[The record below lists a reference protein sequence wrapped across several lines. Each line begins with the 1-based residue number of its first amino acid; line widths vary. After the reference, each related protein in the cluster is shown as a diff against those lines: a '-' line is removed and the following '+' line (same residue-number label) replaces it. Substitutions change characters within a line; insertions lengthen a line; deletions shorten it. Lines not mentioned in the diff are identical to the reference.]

1 MDEFKDLHFEY
12 FLNIHEKR
20 VNRFFGYVLWICCL
34 VGPAIALGVL
44 LGAFPDVTLQSCLQ
58 TLLIALAF
66 AVGHTILCKK
76 LPDSPVIKYIG
87 LLGTL
92 CTIYTMCVDHIGIYL
107 SYFFVPMTSL
117 LYCRRRTFLTMCGAS
132 YLVLLLCNWQIS
144 DYMAGLRTD
153 IDAVPWFIGIVGG
166 ETIEFLVMMMSGL
179 FINKV
184 TQEYLHTMYSNELT
198 INKKDIE
205 LYTDALTGLWNRNY
219 MEKAFDKYI
228 VVQKNLGAMMVVDLD
243 FFKKIN
249 DDYGHLEGDKI
260 LKLLCGT
267 LKDTFFSDNI
277 AICRFGGDEFVI
289 LLPNVQSF
297 SELSL
302 SISKLFSK
310 ADELFM
316 SDPKYNILSLS
327 VGAAFVKEHEVNFE
341 KVFDRADKALLQV
354 KRSGRNAFQ
363 IYTEE
368 EEPSADA
375 T

>member
-1 MDEFKDLHFEY
+1 MSELNDLHFEY
-12 FLNIHEKR
+12 FLRKRERR
-20 VNRFFGYVLWICCL
+20 VNRFFGYVLWFCCL
-34 VGPAIALGVL
+34 VGPAIAIGVV
-44 LGAFPDVTLQSCLQ
+44 LGAFPEISLYSCLQ
-58 TLLIALAF
+58 SFLTALAF
-66 AVGHTILCKK
+66 AIGHTVLYKK
-76 LPDSPVIKYIG
+76 LPESTIIKYIG
-87 LLGTL
+87 LLGSL
-92 CTIYTMCVDHIGIYL
+92 STIYAMCIDHCGIYL
-107 SYFFVPMTSL
+107 SYFFIPMTSL
-117 LYCRRRTFLTMCGAS
+117 LYCRRRTFLTVCGAS

-153 IDAVPWFIGIVGG
+153 IEPIPWFIGIVGG

-184 TQEYLHTMYSNELT
+184 MQECLHTMYSNELT
-198 INKKDIE
+198 ISKKEIE
-205 LYTDALTGLWNRNY
+205 LYTDSLTGLWNRNY

-260 LKLLCGT
+260 LKLLCNT
-267 LKDTFFSDNI
+267 LKDTFISDNI

-302 SISKLFSK
+302 SISKLFAK

-316 SDPKYNILSLS
+316 SDSKYNFLSLS
-327 VGAAFVKEHEVNFE
+327 VGAAFVKEDEVNFE

-363 IYTEE
+363 IYVD
-368 EEPSADA
+368 EPENP
-375 T
+375 